1 MNEFIEL
8 SLFGAKFIWSNKQDR
23 LVISRID
30 GFLIS
35 KKCEDHFVGVFQ
47 AALVRELSYH
57 RPIKLFTEE
66 ED

>member
-8 SLFGAKFIWSNKQDR
+8 PLFGAKFIWSNKQDR

-35 KKCEDHFVGVFQ
+35 KCEDHFVGVFQ
-47 AALVRELSYH
+47 AALVRELSDH